1 VNVDVVVSAAP
12 LDRDRQQRV
21 RSEDGQSRA
30 IAQL

>member
-1 VNVDVVVSAAP
+1 VDVDVVVGATP

-21 RSEDGQSRA
+21 RSEDGESRA